1 MTTEHTTAP
10 DLPVALDLL
19 HRHSRAASSRFAPP
33 STGDYHSLSR
43 RLQEIRETAE
53 EGAAE
58 CRGWLEEH
66 CALIGY
72 VEAARKTMLEEARE
86 RHQS

>member
-10 DLPVALDLL
+10 DLAAALDLL

-33 STGDYHSLSR
+33 STGHYHSLPR
-43 RLQEIRETAE
+43 RLQEIREAAE
-53 EGAAE
+53 GGVEE

-66 CALIGY
+66 RALIGY
-72 VEAARKTMLEEARE
+72 VEAARTTMLEEARE
-86 RHQS
+86 PHQR